1 MYVHLAGAD
10 AGSRAAVPTV
20 APGGPVVGP
29 GRHPS
34 GPRRQ
39 GRRVSEMTENQRRAQ
54 DVLTVQDL
62 MVRGASAIGLIVAAL
77 VALLAIQTA

>member
-1 MYVHLAGAD
+1 M
-10 AGSRAAVPTV
+10 
-20 APGGPVVGP
+20 
-29 GRHPS
+29 
-34 GPRRQ
+34 
-39 GRRVSEMTENQRRAQ
+39 SEMTENQRRAQ